1 LRDFCGRGGV
11 SVFASCEK
19 SPVIFVIFRNLAET
33 HDRGKKKSAA
43 VAFHANMETK
53 QTALPLRTISHW
65 GRQLA
70 AALCG
75 CTFGLMGATGW
86 NPILTF
92 FAVMLSSAFVALR
105 FASDPIA
112 DRLVYDERADVI
124 REGFPAAIGLFFLTW
139 VLPFPGTSTST

>member
-1 LRDFCGRGGV
+1 MI
-11 SVFASCEK
+11 EE
-19 SPVIFVIFRNLAET
+19 NE
-33 HDRGKKKSAA
+33 SAA

-75 CTFGLMGATGW
+75 CAFGLMGATGW

-139 VLPFPGTSTST
+139 VVSHTLVV

>member
-1 LRDFCGRGGV
+1 LRDFCGRAAAFRF
-11 SVFASCEK
+11 SPCCEK
-19 SPVIFVIFRNLAET
+19 SPDIVVIFWHLPET
-33 HDRGKKKSAA
+33 HDRGKQSAA
-43 VAFHANMETK
+43 VASQANMETK

-75 CTFGLMGATGW
+75 CAFGLMGATGW
-86 NPILTF
+86 NPVLTF

-124 REGFPAAIGLFFLTW
+124 REGFVAAIGLFFLTW
-139 VLPFPGTSTST
+139 VVSHTLVV